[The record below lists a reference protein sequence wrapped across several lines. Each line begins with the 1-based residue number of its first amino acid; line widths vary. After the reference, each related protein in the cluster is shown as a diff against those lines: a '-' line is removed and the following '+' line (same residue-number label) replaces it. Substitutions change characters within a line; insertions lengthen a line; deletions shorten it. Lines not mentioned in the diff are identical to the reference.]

1 MRKAI
6 RLVEQSSF
14 KNANPIL
21 KKTKEYF
28 SEAKEYENVVVC
40 TLLLS
45 ECALNQMNKNDFSN
59 KYREARETAKL
70 HNIDYGGVISANI

>member
-1 MRKAI
+1 M

-14 KNANPIL
+14 EEANSIL
-21 KKTKEYF
+21 KTINKYF
-28 SEAKEYENVVVC
+28 KEAKEYKNVVVC

-45 ECALNQMNKNDFSN
+45 ECALNEMRKDDFSN

-70 HNIDYGGVISANI
+70 HNIDYGGIKIANI